1 MKTLLQINSSMKGE
15 SSQSSKLAND
25 LSDRILTHSPD
36 IKHIKRDL
44 SKDEIPHLDE
54 ETFQS
59 FQNDLTDIESGV
71 NDKLT
76 ISNDLI
82 EELESADILI
92 ITAPMYNFMLPS
104 TLKSWIDFVV
114 RAGRTFQFTEA
125 GPESLLSNKDTYI
138 IMTQGGM
145 SLGTSDDFMTPYLKQ
160 ILGLIGLHNIQ
171 FIYVQGLAMGDGIA
185 NKNIEA
191 AYDKMVTLLG

>member
-25 LSDRILTHSPD
+25 LSDRILSHSPD

-59 FQNDLTDIESGV
+59 FQDGLTDMESGV

-82 EELESADILI
+82 KELESADILI

-171 FIYVQGLAMGDGIA
+171 FIYVKGLAMGDEIA